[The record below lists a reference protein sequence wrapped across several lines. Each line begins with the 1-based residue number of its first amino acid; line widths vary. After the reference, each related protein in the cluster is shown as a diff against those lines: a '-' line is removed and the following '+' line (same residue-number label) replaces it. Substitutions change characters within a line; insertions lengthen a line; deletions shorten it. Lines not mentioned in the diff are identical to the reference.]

1 VGVPRTPGH
10 GGEQL
15 VPRCAVT
22 DRHNPEKKERASMSQ
37 ILALQALDT
46 EPEAQYLPPCFSV
59 AWSIGDIFPEPM

>member
-1 VGVPRTPGH
+1 
-10 GGEQL
+10 
-15 VPRCAVT
+15 
-22 DRHNPEKKERASMSQ
+22 MSQ